1 MLKSTDGAGAEEK
14 FIEVYCFALR
24 VKFPTSRPHIMS
36 EEDPEILLAKREAA
50 EMEANPTL
58 LQQYAMAHDIS

>member
-1 MLKSTDGAGAEEK
+1 MCSNLLTELGPRKSILLTQ
-14 FIEVYCFALR
+14 
-24 VKFPTSRPHIMS
+24 TSRPHIMS
-36 EEDPEILLAKREAA
+36 EGDPEILLAKREAA